1 MKLVPKTYQ
10 EHRRDYFSEQLSA
23 AKRRLK
29 WAADHNRNWMEIE
42 DDADIVTFYE
52 WAVMMAERECE

>member
-1 MKLVPKTYQ
+1 MEEKEVTEMRNCSSK
-10 EHRRDYFSEQLSA
+10 
-23 AKRRLK
+23 
-29 WAADHNRNWMEIE
+29 RNWMEIE